1 MEPYVPKY
9 PLHTLSNALEV
20 LNVISQS
27 TSSDGMTLSAI
38 SEKLNLNK
46 STIHRILDTLL
57 AYNFVEK
64 TPGVIKT
71 YRLSWGAYKIGNS
84 VPKYH
89 TLNSSSYATI
99 IEELSNKLNRSCI
112 LSINNEY
119 ASVTIYKVDPL
130 SQLPAQALIGARNPL
145 YATASGKLFMLNFTN
160 EEIKNYFQ
168 HTDIKKFTSNTILNY
183 IDFLD
188 ELSKIKTNNYAM
200 DNNEYEENS
209 SCIAMP
215 IRDYTNKIVAAIS
228 VNYSTDEVSDAI
240 IEDIKIHLKKGCN
253 QISSYLGYNIF

>member
-1 MEPYVPKY
+1 MEPYSPKY

-38 SEKLNLNK
+38 SAKLNLNK

-89 TLNSSSYATI
+89 TLNSSNYATI

-112 LSINNEY
+112 LSILNEF

-130 SQLPAQALIGARNPL
+130 SQLPSQALIGARNPL

-160 EEIKNYFQ
+160 EEIKNYFH

-188 ELSKIKTNNYAM
+188 ELSKIKTNNFAM
-200 DNNEYEENS
+200 DNNEYEENA

-228 VNYSTDEVSDAI
+228 VNYSTDEVNEAT
-240 IEDIKIHLKKGCN
+240 IEDIKVDLRKACT